1 MSQMAVMQ
9 RKPDTRSS
17 DSIHKSTRC
26 RCLER
31 EGWME
36 YITCPKSN
44 FPQSSQ
50 NTVPGTRDAS
60 SGRNARCSRNRSEP
74 SGRGSNW
81 PEISEILRC
90 STLPSTVNCAAAIL
104 SGSEFRSSRARHS
117 DQFNSKSRKTHGI
130 PSGIGFAVQLLLG
143 HTKVDSTVRYLGV
156 ELEDALSIA

>member
-1 MSQMAVMQ
+1 MHFCDAATISPQRSRISCCGPTYQHLVNSAMGSQLPFAAYVTNGNDAEE
-9 RKPDTRSS
+9 PATRSS
-17 DSIHKSTRC
+17 DSIHQSTRC

-36 YITCPKSN
+36 DNSCPITN

-60 SGRNARCSRNRSEP
+60 SDRNARCSRNRSGP

-90 STLPSTVNCAAAIL
+90 STLPSTVNCEAAIL
-104 SGSEFRSSRARHS
+104 SG
-117 DQFNSKSRKTHGI
+117 
-130 PSGIGFAVQLLLG
+130 
-143 HTKVDSTVRYLGV
+143 
-156 ELEDALSIA
+156 

>member
-1 MSQMAVMQ
+1 MQLNTTLWVSYLPTSAKRSFGSAQHSALWAHCGRLLRMSKMAVMQ

-17 DSIHKSTRC
+17 DSIHQSTRC

-36 YITCPKSN
+36 DNSCPITN

-50 NTVPGTRDAS
+50 NTVPRTRDAS
-60 SGRNARCSRNRSEP
+60 SGRNARCSRNRSGP

-104 SGSEFRSSRARHS
+104 SG
-117 DQFNSKSRKTHGI
+117 
-130 PSGIGFAVQLLLG
+130 
-143 HTKVDSTVRYLGV
+143 
-156 ELEDALSIA
+156 